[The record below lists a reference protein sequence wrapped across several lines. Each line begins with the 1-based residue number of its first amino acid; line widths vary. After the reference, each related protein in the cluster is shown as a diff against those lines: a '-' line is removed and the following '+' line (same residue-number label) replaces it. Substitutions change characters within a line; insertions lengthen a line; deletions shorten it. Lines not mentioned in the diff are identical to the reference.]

1 MELGSL
7 IGFVAGII
15 FIFVSMLL
23 SAGGSFGALA
33 GFVDYPSILIVF
45 GGSITS
51 LMVSYPLPTVIS
63 SLKGINLIMKQQNN
77 DPSEIIKKIIELA
90 NLARREGLL
99 ALEEAVSDVE
109 DQFLKKGVMLVV
121 DGTDPELVRNILETE
136 LAYQDSRHRETSGV
150 WETWGELAPAYGM
163 IGTLIGLVM
172 LLANL
177 DDPSAIGPKMS
188 VAILTTMYGSLLANV
203 LCIPVAN
210 KLKYFNADE
219 MLMKEVLI
227 EGMLSI
233 QAGENPRIIEE
244 KLKSFLSP
252 SLRASIGEEGGE

>member
-7 IGFVAGII
+7 IGFVAGTI
-15 FIFVSMLL
+15 FMVVTLLL
-23 SAGGSFGALA
+23 SAGGNVGDLV
-33 GFVDYPSILIVF
+33 GFIDYPSLLCVF

-51 LMVSYPLPTVIS
+51 MLVAYPLPVVLNG
-63 SLKGINLIMKQQNN
+63 LKSMGLIFKPLNN
-77 DPSEIIKKIIELA
+77 DPSEAIKKIIDLA

-109 DQFLKKGVMLVV
+109 DLFLKKGVMLVV

-136 LAYQDSRHRETSGV
+136 LAYQDGRHKETAGV
-150 WETWGELAPAYGM
+150 WEFWGELGPAYGM

-177 DDPSAIGPKMS
+177 DDPSQIGPKMS
-188 VAILTTMYGSLLANV
+188 VAILTTMYGSLLANF
-203 LCIPVAN
+203 LCIPVAKKMN
-210 KLKYFNADE
+210 FFNADE

-252 SLRASIGEEGGE
+252 TQRANIGEEGGE

>member
-7 IGFVAGII
+7 IGFVAGFI
-15 FIFVSMLL
+15 FIVTSMFL
-23 SAGGSFGALA
+23 SAESDIAKLA
-33 GFVDYPSILIVF
+33 GFWDAPSVLIVF

-51 LMVSYPLPTVIS
+51 LLVSYPMPTVINGFKS
-63 SLKGINLIMKQQNN
+63 IKLIMKAQNN
-77 DPSEIIKKIIELA
+77 DPSAIIKQIIDLA

-136 LAYQDSRHRETSGV
+136 LAYQDTRHRETSTV
-150 WETWGELAPAYGM
+150 WETWGELGPAYGM

-172 LLANL
+172 LLASL
-177 DDPSAIGPKMS
+177 DDPAMIGPKMS
-188 VAILTTMYGSLLANV
+188 VAILTTMYGSLLANFV
-203 LCIPVAN
+203 CIPVAN

-252 SLRASIGEEGGE
+252 ALRASIGEEGGE

>member
-7 IGFVAGII
+7 IGLVAGVICI
-15 FIFVSMLL
+15 FATMLI
-23 SAGGSFGALA
+23 SAGSVAALG
-33 GFVDYPSILIVF
+33 GFVDLPSILIVF
-45 GGSITS
+45 GGGITS
-51 LMVSYPLPTVIS
+51 VMVSFPLPVVTAGFKSI
-63 SLKGINLIMKQQNN
+63 GLIMKAQNN
-77 DPSEIIKKIIELA
+77 DPAAIIKKIIDLA

-136 LAYQDSRHRETSGV
+136 LAYQDSRHREISSV
-150 WETWGELAPAYGM
+150 WETLGDLGPAYGM

-172 LLANL
+172 LLQNL
-177 DDPSAIGPKMS
+177 SDPSSIGPMMA
-188 VAILTTMYGSLLANV
+188 VAILTTLYGSLLANF

-210 KLKYFNADE
+210 KLKFFNATE
-219 MLMKEVLI
+219 MLMKEILI

-252 SLRASIGEEGGE
+252 ALRASIGEEGGE

>member
-7 IGFVAGII
+7 IGFVAGFI
-15 FIFVSMLL
+15 FIFTSMLL
-23 SAGGSFGALA
+23 SAGGNFANLM
-33 GFVDYPSILIVF
+33 GFVDAPSLLIVF

-51 LMVSYPLPTVIS
+51 LLVSYPLNNVINGFKS
-63 SLKGINLIMKQQNN
+63 IGIIMKNQDN
-77 DPSEIIKKIIELA
+77 DPAAIIKKIIDLA

-99 ALEEAVSDVE
+99 ALEEAVSEIE
-109 DQFLKKGVMLVV
+109 DAFLKKGIMLVV

-136 LAYQDSRHRETSGV
+136 LTYQDSRHKDTAKV
-150 WETWGELAPAYGM
+150 WDTWGELAPAFGM

-172 LLANL
+172 LLKNL
-177 DDPSAIGPKMS
+177 SDPSSIGPMMA
-188 VAILTTMYGSLLANV
+188 VAILTTLYGSLLANV
-203 LCIPVAN
+203 LCIPVGN
-210 KLKYFNADE
+210 KLKFFSANE
-219 MLMKEVLI
+219 MLMKELLI

-252 SLRASIGEEGGE
+252 AMRDAVGDEGEK

>member
-7 IGFVAGII
+7 IGLVAGFICI
-15 FIFVSMLL
+15 FATMLI
-23 SAGGSFGALA
+23 SAGSFGALS
-33 GFVDYPSILIVF
+33 GFVDIPSILIVF
-45 GGSITS
+45 GGGFTS
-51 LMVSYPLPTVIS
+51 VLVSYPIPVAIRGFKS
-63 SLKGINLIMKQQNN
+63 IGIIMKAQNN
-77 DPSEIIKKIIELA
+77 DPSAMIKKIIDLA

-136 LAYQDSRHRETSGV
+136 LAYQDSRHRETSSV
-150 WETWGELAPAYGM
+150 WETLGDLGPAYGM

-172 LLANL
+172 LLQNL
-177 DDPSAIGPKMS
+177 SDPSSIGPMMA
-188 VAILTTMYGSLLANV
+188 VAILTTLYGSLLANF

-210 KLKYFNADE
+210 KLKFFNADE

-252 SLRASIGEEGGE
+252 ALRASIGEEGGE

>member
-1 MELGSL
+1 MELGTI
-7 IGFVAGII
+7 IGFVAGFI
-15 FIFVSMLL
+15 FIFVSLLL
-23 SAGGSFGALA
+23 SAGGSFTAMA
-33 GFVDYPSILIVF
+33 GFVDYPSLLIVF

-51 LMVSYPLPTVIS
+51 MFVAYPLPVVLNG
-63 SLKGINLIMKQQNN
+63 LKSIGLIFKPQNN
-77 DPSEIIKKIIELA
+77 DPSEVIKKIIDLA

-109 DQFLKKGVMLVV
+109 DQFLKKGIMLVV

-136 LAYQDSRHRETSGV
+136 LAYQDSRHKETAGV
-150 WETWGELAPAYGM
+150 WEFWGELGPAYGM

-172 LLANL
+172 LLASL
-177 DDPSAIGPKMS
+177 EDPSLIGPKMS

-203 LCIPVAN
+203 LCIPVSKKMN
-210 KLKYFNADE
+210 YFNADE

-252 SLRASIGEEGGE
+252 VQRANVGEEGGE

>member
-7 IGFVAGII
+7 IGFVAGFI
-15 FIFVSMLL
+15 FISVTLLL
-23 SAGGSFGALA
+23 SAGGQISALA
-33 GFVDYPSILIVF
+33 GFWDAPSILIVF
-45 GGSITS
+45 GGSVSS
-51 LMVSYPLPTVIS
+51 LLVSYPMATVTNG
-63 SLKGINLIMKQQNN
+63 LKAIGLIMKAQDN
-77 DPSEIIKKIIELA
+77 DPSEVIKKIIDLA

-99 ALEEAVSDVE
+99 ALEEAVADVE
-109 DQFLKKGVMLVV
+109 DAFLKKGIMLVV

-136 LAYQDSRHRETSGV
+136 LDYQGSRHKETAAV

-177 DDPSAIGPKMS
+177 DDPSQIGPKMS

-203 LCIPVAN
+203 LCIPVTN
-210 KLKYFNADE
+210 KLKYFSSDE

-252 SLRASIGEEGGE
+252 SLRSSIGEEGGE